1 MTILQAKGRWAGV
14 RIHERQPPLS
24 TGRDHALQFSSYVCR
39 GRAIVEAL
47 NALTAHVTLRTL
59 QLLMKGHLHQGV
71 KKQCAD
77 TYGIQYFFR

>member
-1 MTILQAKGRWAGV
+1 MSWGSYSRTAATVVDRPRSCTPVFIVRLQ
-14 RIHERQPPLS
+14 
-24 TGRDHALQFSSYVCR
+24 